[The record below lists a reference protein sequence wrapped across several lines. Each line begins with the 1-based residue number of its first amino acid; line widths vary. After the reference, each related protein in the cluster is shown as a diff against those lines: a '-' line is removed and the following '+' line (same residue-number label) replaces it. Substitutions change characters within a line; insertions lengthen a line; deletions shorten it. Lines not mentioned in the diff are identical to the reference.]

1 MERLGLGPEPLLER
15 NPKLVYGRMTGW
27 GQSGPLAHTA
37 GHDINYIAL
46 TGALAAIGPKERP
59 VPPLSLIG
67 DYGGGA
73 LYLVAGVLA
82 ALLSASRTG
91 KGQVVDCAMCD
102 GAISL
107 MSFFFEMAADKQWQ
121 PARESNMLDGGAPY
135 YGVYRC
141 ADGLD
146 VAIGAIEPHYFALL
160 MRGLGI
166 DEAEFADRDDLA
178 SWPRLRAR
186 LAAIL
191 ATRPRA
197 EWLEQVGTGDACMTP
212 VLRYD
217 ELGTDNH
224 VQARQSLIEIDG
236 LSQPAPAPRFS
247 ATPSAIR
254 SERREMIDL
263 DQAITR
269 WSV

>member
-1 MERLGLGPEPLLER
+1 MMLADMGADIVRIDRPGAPVPVPDPITGRGRPRVAADLKNPDDRDGILRLIDGAEALIEGFRPGVMERLGLGPEPLLER

-146 VAIGAIEPHYFALL
+146 
-160 MRGLGI
+160 
-166 DEAEFADRDDLA
+166 
-178 SWPRLRAR
+178 
-186 LAAIL
+186 
-191 ATRPRA
+191 
-197 EWLEQVGTGDACMTP
+197 
-212 VLRYD
+212 
-217 ELGTDNH
+217 
-224 VQARQSLIEIDG
+224 
-236 LSQPAPAPRFS
+236 
-247 ATPSAIR
+247 
-254 SERREMIDL
+254 
-263 DQAITR
+263 
-269 WSV
+269 